1 MTAAALYNP
10 APVLPGLYS
19 RDGDGRLV
27 EVEPAVPCPELLT
40 ADEAARFM
48 RLDDL
53 KKPEEVL
60 SRLRKDGLLRG
71 TQVGR
76 NIRYL
81 RSELMHCL
89 EQLTEEKPR

>member
-1 MTAAALYNP
+1 MTAATLHNP

-19 RDGDGRLV
+19 RDSDGRLV
-27 EVEPAVPCPELLT
+27 EVEPPVPCPELLT
-40 ADEAARFM
+40 ADEAVRFM

-53 KKPEEVL
+53 KTPGDVL
-60 SRLRKDGLLRG
+60 SRLRKNGLLRG

-89 EQLTEEKPR
+89 ELLTEEKPR

>member
-1 MTAAALYNP
+1 MSQATLHNP

-27 EVEPAVPCPELLT
+27 EIEPPVPCPELLT
-40 ADEAARFM
+40 ADEAVRFM

-53 KKPEEVL
+53 KNPEDVL
-60 SRLRKDGLLRG
+60 YGLRKDGLLRG
-71 TQVGR
+71 TQMGR

-89 EQLTEEKPR
+89 ELLTEEKPR